1 MPGGASKTGANQL
14 FVGQHK
20 PMATSDLWRRL
31 TLLAGASAAA
41 TAADHDSAAIPN
53 PVASLVDIARQQFT
67 AGQQRLLQAMEGMQ
81 ASAGSSNGT
90 HAQAAAGT
98 LGSAA
103 AGSMA
108 GSMQAGTS
116 SSPSAAAA
124 AEGMSVAGPET
135 DLQQLLGVAGE
146 LGMAEN
152 DLQRCL
158 QEQARM
164 LKEANASLRGTARQE
179 HEAR

>member
-1 MPGGASKTGANQL
+1 M
-14 FVGQHK
+14 
-20 PMATSDLWRRL
+20 
-31 TLLAGASAAA
+31 
-41 TAADHDSAAIPN
+41 
-53 PVASLVDIARQQFT
+53 ASLVDIARQQFT

-81 ASAGSSNGT
+81 AGASSSNGT
-90 HAQAAAGT
+90 HAEAAAAT
-98 LGSAA
+98 SSSAA

-108 GSMQAGTS
+108 GSMQASSS
-116 SSPSAAAA
+116 SSPSAA
-124 AEGMSVAGPET
+124 EGVSMAGPET

>member
-1 MPGGASKTGANQL
+1 MNGSI
-14 FVGQHK
+14 
-20 PMATSDLWRRL
+20 
-31 TLLAGASAAA
+31 LLAGVTAAA
-41 TAADHDSAAIPN
+41 TAADHDSGAIPN

-81 ASAGSSNGT
+81 AGASSSSGT
-90 HAQAAAGT
+90 HASAAAAT
-98 LGSAA
+98 SSSAA
-103 AGSMA
+103 AGSEA
-108 GSMQAGTS
+108 GSMQVGTS
-116 SSPSAAAA
+116 SNHSAAA
-124 AEGMSVAGPET
+124 AEGMSVAGPRT

-146 LGMAEN
+146 LGMGEN

-164 LKEANASLRGTARQE
+164 LKEANASMRVAARQE